1 MKFQRWDVLKSSTLL
16 IAFLII
22 LPFQL
27 WASYDLKNAYPEPE
41 LKPNDVVRLQLLAMQ
56 QNDESDI
63 GIEVTF
69 RFASPANKK
78 QTGPLQR
85 FIRLVRNP
93 SYRPLLN
100 HTNATFLEL
109 TVEEDFAVQEVVI
122 TTSNGERIGYRFW
135 LSIQKGPVYP
145 GCWMTDS
152 VVPFKVMEV

>member
-1 MKFQRWDVLKSSTLL
+1 MIKSFTLL
-16 IAFLII
+16 VCLFI

-27 WASYDLKNAYPEPE
+27 WASFDIKNAYPEPE

-56 QNDESDI
+56 QNDDSDF

-78 QTGPLQR
+78 QTGPLKR

-100 HTNATFLEL
+100 HTNATFLKL
-109 TVEEDFAVQEVVI
+109 TVEENFAVQEVVI
-122 TTSNGERIGYRFW
+122 TTSNGERIGYRFR
-135 LSIQKGPVYP
+135 LSIQKGPLYP

-152 VVPFKVMEV
+152 VTPFKVLEV

>member
-1 MKFQRWDVLKSSTLL
+1 MFKGVTL
-16 IAFLII
+16 IVFLFI
-22 LPFQL
+22 LPFQV
-27 WASYDLKNAYPEPE
+27 WASYDIENAYPEPE

-56 QNDESDI
+56 QNDDSDF

-78 QTGPLQR
+78 QTGPLKR

-100 HTNATFLEL
+100 HINATLLEL
-109 TVEEDFAVQEVVI
+109 NIEDDFAVQDVII
-122 TTSNGERIGYRFW
+122 TTSNGERIGYRFR
-135 LSIQKGPVYP
+135 LSIQKGPLYP

-152 VVPFKVMEV
+152 VIPFKVMEV

>member
-1 MKFQRWDVLKSSTLL
+1 MFKRATLL
-16 IAFLII
+16 VFLFI
-22 LPFQL
+22 LPFQV
-27 WASYDLKNAYPEPE
+27 WASYDIENAYPEPE

-56 QNDESDI
+56 QNDVSDF

-78 QTGPLQR
+78 QTGPLKR

-100 HTNATFLEL
+100 HINATFLEL
-109 TVEEDFAVQEVVI
+109 NMQEDFAVQDVII
-122 TTSNGERIGYRFW
+122 TTSNGERIGYRFR
-135 LSIQKGPVYP
+135 LSIQKGTLYP

-152 VVPFKVMEV
+152 VIPFKVMEI

>member
-1 MKFQRWDVLKSSTLL
+1 MKFQKWGVLKSSTLL
-16 IAFLII
+16 AFLII

-27 WASYDLKNAYPEPE
+27 WASYDIENAYPEPE

-56 QNDESDI
+56 QNDDSDF

-78 QTGPLQR
+78 QTGPLKR

-100 HTNATFLEL
+100 HINATFLEL
-109 TVEEDFAVQEVVI
+109 TVEEVFAVQDVII
-122 TTSNGERIGYRFW
+122 TTSNGERIGYRFR

>member
-1 MKFQRWDVLKSSTLL
+1 MFKRVNLL
-16 IAFLII
+16 IFIFALTFKV
-22 LPFQL
+22 
-27 WASYDLKNAYPEPE
+27 WASYDFKNSYPEPK
-41 LKPNDVVRLQLLAMQ
+41 LKPNDVVRLQLIAMQ

-78 QTGPLQR
+78 LTGPLNR

-100 HTNATFLEL
+100 HINATFLDL
-109 TVEEDFAVQEVVI
+109 TLEDDFAVQDVI
-122 TTSNGERIGYRFW
+122 ITSSSGERIGYRFR
-135 LSIQKGPVYP
+135 LSIQKGLLHQ

-152 VVPFKVMEV
+152 VIPFKVTEV

>member
-1 MKFQRWDVLKSSTLL
+1 MIKRATHLV
-16 IAFLII
+16 FLFI
-22 LPFQL
+22 LPFQV
-27 WASYDLKNAYPEPE
+27 WASYDIENAYPEPE

-56 QNDESDI
+56 QNDDSDF

-69 RFASPANKK
+69 RFASPSNKI
-78 QTGPLQR
+78 QTGPLKR

-93 SYRPLLN
+93 SYLPLLK

-109 TVEEDFAVQEVVI
+109 TVEEDFAVQDVII
-122 TTSNGERIGYRFW
+122 TTSKGERIGYRFR
-135 LSIQKGPVYP
+135 LSIQKGTLYP

>member
-1 MKFQRWDVLKSSTLL
+1 MIKRATLL
-16 IAFLII
+16 VFLFI

-27 WASYDLKNAYPEPE
+27 WASYDIENAYPEPK

-56 QNDESDI
+56 QNDDSDF

-78 QTGPLQR
+78 QTGPLKR
-85 FIRLVRNP
+85 FISLVRNP

-100 HTNATFLEL
+100 HINATFLEL
-109 TVEEDFAVQEVVI
+109 TVEEVFAVQDVII
-122 TTSNGERIGYRFW
+122 TTSNGERIGYRFR
-135 LSIQKGPVYP
+135 LSIQKGPLYP

-152 VVPFKVMEV
+152 VTPFKVLEV

>member
-1 MKFQRWDVLKSSTLL
+1 MIKRATHLV
-16 IAFLII
+16 FLFI
-22 LPFQL
+22 LPFQV
-27 WASYDLKNAYPEPE
+27 WASYDIENAYPEPK

-56 QNDESDI
+56 QNDDSDF

-78 QTGPLQR
+78 QTGPLKR
-85 FIRLVRNP
+85 FIGLVRNP

-100 HTNATFLEL
+100 HINATFLEL
-109 TVEEDFAVQEVVI
+109 TVEEVFAVQDVI
-122 TTSNGERIGYRFW
+122 ITKSNGERIGYRFR

-152 VVPFKVMEV
+152 VIPFKVMEV

>member
-1 MKFQRWDVLKSSTLL
+1 MLKSSTILVFLL
-16 IAFLII
+16 ILSFHV
-22 LPFQL
+22 
-27 WASYDLKNAYPEPE
+27 WASFDIKNAYPEPE

-63 GIEVTF
+63 GIEITF

-109 TVEEDFAVQEVVI
+109 TVEDDFAVQEVVI
-122 TTSNGERIGYRFW
+122 TTSKGERIGFRFR

>member
-1 MKFQRWDVLKSSTLL
+1 MFKRATLIVFISILSFQV
-16 IAFLII
+16 
-22 LPFQL
+22 
-27 WASYDLKNAYPEPE
+27 WASYDIENAYPEPE

-56 QNDESDI
+56 QNDDSDF

-69 RFASPANKK
+69 RFASPSNKI
-78 QTGPLQR
+78 QTGPLKR

-100 HTNATFLEL
+100 HINATFLEL
-109 TVEEDFAVQEVVI
+109 NIQEDFAVQDVII
-122 TTSNGERIGYRFW
+122 TTSNGERIGYRFR
-135 LSIQKGPVYP
+135 LSIQKGPLYP

>member
-1 MKFQRWDVLKSSTLL
+1 MFKRASLL
-16 IAFLII
+16 VFLFI
-22 LPFQL
+22 LPFKV
-27 WASYDLKNAYPEPE
+27 WASYDIENAYLEPE

-78 QTGPLQR
+78 QTGPLKR

-100 HTNATFLEL
+100 HINATFLEL
-109 TVEEDFAVQEVVI
+109 NIEEDFAVQDVII
-122 TTSNGERIGYRFW
+122 TTSNGERIGYRFR
-135 LSIQKGPVYP
+135 LSIQKGPLFP

-152 VVPFKVMEV
+152 VTPFKVLEV

>member
-1 MKFQRWDVLKSSTLL
+1 MIKRATHLV
-16 IAFLII
+16 FLFI

-27 WASYDLKNAYPEPE
+27 WASYDIENAYPEPK

-56 QNDESDI
+56 QNDDSDF

-78 QTGPLQR
+78 QTGPLKR
-85 FIRLVRNP
+85 FISLVRNP

-100 HTNATFLEL
+100 HINATFIEL
-109 TVEEDFAVQEVVI
+109 TVEEVFAIQDVII
-122 TTSNGERIGYRFW
+122 TTSNGERIGYRFR
-135 LSIQKGPVYP
+135 LSIQKGPLYP

-152 VVPFKVMEV
+152 VTPFKVLEV

>member
-1 MKFQRWDVLKSSTLL
+1 MIKRATHLV
-16 IAFLII
+16 FLFI

-27 WASYDLKNAYPEPE
+27 WASYDIENAYPEPK

-56 QNDESDI
+56 QNDDSDF

-78 QTGPLQR
+78 QTGPLKH
-85 FIRLVRNP
+85 FIGLLQNP

-100 HTNATFLEL
+100 HINVTFLKL
-109 TVEEDFAVQEVVI
+109 IVEEVFAVQEVII
-122 TTSNGERIGYRFW
+122 TTSNGERIGYRFR
-135 LSIQKGPVYP
+135 LSIQKGTLYP

-152 VVPFKVMEV
+152 VIPFKVMEV

>member
-1 MKFQRWDVLKSSTLL
+1 MFKRAIPLVFIFILHFQV
-16 IAFLII
+16 
-22 LPFQL
+22 
-27 WASYDLKNAYPEPE
+27 WASYDIENAYPEPE

-56 QNDESDI
+56 QNDDSDF

-69 RFASPANKK
+69 RFASPANKI
-78 QTGPLQR
+78 QPGPLKR
-85 FIRLVRNP
+85 FISLVRNP
-93 SYRPLLN
+93 SYLPLLN

-122 TTSNGERIGYRFW
+122 TTSKGERIGFLFR

>member
-1 MKFQRWDVLKSSTLL
+1 MINRSTLL
-16 IAFLII
+16 VFLFI

-27 WASYDLKNAYPEPE
+27 WASYDIENAYPEPK

-56 QNDESDI
+56 QNDDSDF

-78 QTGPLQR
+78 QTGPLKR
-85 FIRLVRNP
+85 FISLVRNP

-100 HTNATFLEL
+100 HINATFIEL
-109 TVEEDFAVQEVVI
+109 TVEEVFAIQDVII
-122 TTSNGERIGYRFW
+122 TTSNGERIGYRFR
-135 LSIQKGPVYP
+135 LSIQKGPLYP

-152 VVPFKVMEV
+152 VIPFKVMEV